1 MLVFAAVL
9 TVIVLVLV
17 LVSRHNRAPGEDPA
31 APATPTAQVAEQ
43 DTVLAEA
50 KHLAAQYDY
59 DKAIAAVTG
68 FTGWENVPE
77 LQQAKADFEAQKAQ
91 AVRYADP
98 TTIPHIFFHTLIAD
112 TARAFDGD
120 PEQGGYN
127 QFMATIREFNA
138 VLQSL
143 YERDFVLVDIHDI
156 AGPQQQADGST
167 KYVAGDI
174 YLPAGKKPIVMSQDD
189 VCYYE
194 YMTDSDGDGKPDKG
208 GDGFASRLLVR
219 DGKLTC
225 EYVDADGQT
234 LYGSYDLVPLLDD
247 FLAAHPDF
255 SYRGARATIAVTGYQ
270 GAFGYRISSDY
281 KAKLGDEAFAQSCQD
296 AREVADARAEDLTK
310 RKHLRMPKSYGGVFL
325 PDVEPPHGDDVGH
338 ESDGLDDHARVR
350 AREDIIR
357 EPERR
362 VGQIEDARAAH
373 IPRPERDGRH
383 AHGDARQQAHRPSP
397 REDGVDHVQRQKRPQ
412 PCAALRPLPVVKIK
426 HDAAR
431 ERQNIDRRGGH
442 RTEQPVVHD
451 PHQAG
456 GGLRGEDDTAV
467 IELHRDKHDQAAE
480 QPQRLIEPET
490 HMRTPFLPA
499 GKRIVTQKREKNNP
513 SRAFFSA
520 SRVVQALTAVP
531 KTATLFLS
539 H

>member
-1 MLVFAAVL
+1 MQTTDPRRTPRPDSDAHTPKPDAADRPRPARRRAPQRRGPSQSTLVFAAVL
-9 TVIVLVLV
+9 VVIVLVAVLVLV
-17 LVSRHNRAPGEDPA
+17 LVSRHDRAPKNDPA
-31 APATPTAQVAEQ
+31 AQATPTAQVTEQ

-68 FTGWENVPE
+68 FAGWESVPE

-127 QFMATIREFNA
+127 QFMATIKEFNA

-143 YERDFVLVDIHDI
+143 YERGFVLVDIHDV

-174 YLPAGKKPIVMSQDD
+174 YLPAGKKPIVLSQDD

-194 YMTDSDGDGKPDKG
+194 YMTDSDSDGKPDKG
-208 GDGFASRLLVR
+208 GDGFASRLLVK

-247 FLAAHPDF
+247 FLDQHPDF

-270 GAFGYRISSDY
+270 GAFGYRISNDY
-281 KAKLGDEAFAQSCQD
+281 KEKLGDEA
-296 AREVADARAEDLTK
+296 
-310 RKHLRMPKSYGGVFL
+310 LR
-325 PDVEPPHGDDVGH
+325 
-338 ESDGLDDHARVR
+338 RR
-350 AREDIIR
+350 ART
-357 EPERR
+357 
-362 VGQIEDARAAH
+362 RA
-373 IPRPERDGRH
+373 PWPT
-383 AHGDARQQAHRPSP
+383 
-397 REDGVDHVQRQKRPQ
+397 
-412 PCAALRPLPVVKIK
+412 PCAPRATRS
-426 HDAAR
+426 
-431 ERQNIDRRGGH
+431 
-442 RTEQPVVHD
+442 
-451 PHQAG
+451 
-456 GGLRGEDDTAV
+456 
-467 IELHRDKHDQAAE
+467 
-480 QPQRLIEPET
+480 
-490 HMRTPFLPA
+490 PA
-499 GKRIVTQKREKNNP
+499 
-513 SRAFFSA
+513 
-520 SRVVQALTAVP
+520 
-531 KTATLFLS
+531 TATAT
-539 H
+539 

>member
-1 MLVFAAVL
+1 MQTTDPRRTPRPDSDAHTPKPDAADRPRPARRRAPQRRGPSQSTLVFAAVL
-9 TVIVLVLV
+9 VVIVLVAVLVLV
-17 LVSRHNRAPGEDPA
+17 LVSRHDRAPKNDPA
-31 APATPTAQVAEQ
+31 AQATPTVQVTEQ

-68 FTGWENVPE
+68 FAGWENVPE

-127 QFMATIREFNA
+127 QFMATIKEFNA

-143 YERDFVLVDIHDI
+143 YERGFVLVDIHDV

-174 YLPAGKKPIVMSQDD
+174 YLPAGKKPIVLSQDD

-194 YMTDSDGDGKPDKG
+194 YMTDSDSDGKPDKG
-208 GDGFASRLLVR
+208 GDGFASRLLVK

-247 FLAAHPDF
+247 FLDQHPDF

-270 GAFGYRISSDY
+270 GAFGYRISNDY
-281 KAKLGDEAFAQSCQD
+281 KEKLGDEAFAQACTD
-296 AREVADARAEDLTK
+296 ARAVADALRAEGYTIAS
-310 RKHLRMPKSYGGVFL
+310 HSYGHLTYGDISPERLASDAQKWNDQIAAVIGETDVLLYPFGSDIAGVEAYKGAKFDTL
-325 PDVEPPHGDDVGH
+325 YGLGFRYFCNVDSAEHWVQIH
-338 ESDGLDDHARVR
+338 DGYVRQGRRNIDGYRMYYQSNLLDDLFDTKTVW
-350 AREDIIR
+350 D
-357 EPERR
+357 
-362 VGQIEDARAAH
+362 DAR
-373 IPRPERDGRH
+373 P
-383 AHGDARQQAHRPSP
+383 
-397 REDGVDHVQRQKRPQ
+397 
-412 PCAALRPLPVVKIK
+412 
-426 HDAAR
+426 
-431 ERQNIDRRGGH
+431 
-442 RTEQPVVHD
+442 
-451 PHQAG
+451 
-456 GGLRGEDDTAV
+456 
-467 IELHRDKHDQAAE
+467 
-480 QPQRLIEPET
+480 
-490 HMRTPFLPA
+490 TP
-499 GKRIVTQKREKNNP
+499 
-513 SRAFFSA
+513 
-520 SRVVQALTAVP
+520 VP
-531 KTATLFLS
+531 KI
-539 H
+539 

>member
-1 MLVFAAVL
+1 MQTTDPRRTPRPDSDAHTPKPDAAGRPRPARRRAPQRRGPSQSTLVFAAVL
-9 TVIVLVLV
+9 VVIVLVAVLVLV
-17 LVSRHNRAPGEDPA
+17 LVSRHDRAPKNDPA
-31 APATPTAQVAEQ
+31 AQATPTAQVTEQ

-68 FTGWENVPE
+68 FAGWENVPE

-127 QFMATIREFNA
+127 QFMATIKEFNA

-143 YERDFVLVDIHDI
+143 YERGFVLVDIHDV

-174 YLPAGKKPIVMSQDD
+174 YLPAGKKPIVLSQDD

-194 YMTDSDGDGKPDKG
+194 YMTDSDSDGKPDKG
-208 GDGFASRLLVR
+208 GDGFASRLLVK

-247 FLAAHPDF
+247 FLDQHPDF

-270 GAFGYRISSDY
+270 GAFGYRISNDY
-281 KAKLGDEAFAQSCQD
+281 KEKLGAQKWNDQIAAVIGETDVLLYPFGSDIAGVEAYKGAKFDTLYGLGFRYFCNVDSAEHWVQIHDGYVRQGRRNIDGYRMYYQSNLLDDLFDTKTVWDD
-296 AREVADARAEDLTK
+296 AR
-310 RKHLRMPKSYGGVFL
+310 P
-325 PDVEPPHGDDVGH
+325 
-338 ESDGLDDHARVR
+338 
-350 AREDIIR
+350 
-357 EPERR
+357 
-362 VGQIEDARAAH
+362 
-373 IPRPERDGRH
+373 
-383 AHGDARQQAHRPSP
+383 
-397 REDGVDHVQRQKRPQ
+397 
-412 PCAALRPLPVVKIK
+412 
-426 HDAAR
+426 
-431 ERQNIDRRGGH
+431 
-442 RTEQPVVHD
+442 
-451 PHQAG
+451 
-456 GGLRGEDDTAV
+456 
-467 IELHRDKHDQAAE
+467 
-480 QPQRLIEPET
+480 
-490 HMRTPFLPA
+490 TP
-499 GKRIVTQKREKNNP
+499 
-513 SRAFFSA
+513 
-520 SRVVQALTAVP
+520 VP
-531 KTATLFLS
+531 KI
-539 H
+539 

>member
-1 MLVFAAVL
+1 MQTTDPRRTPRPDSDAHTPKPDAADRPRPARRRAPQRRGPSQSTLVFAAVL
-9 TVIVLVLV
+9 VVIVLVAVLVLV
-17 LVSRHNRAPGEDPA
+17 LVSRHDRAPKNDPA
-31 APATPTAQVAEQ
+31 AQATPTAQVTEQ

-68 FTGWENVPE
+68 FAGWENVPE

-127 QFMATIREFNA
+127 QFMATIKEFNA

-143 YERDFVLVDIHDI
+143 YERGFVLVDIHDV

-174 YLPAGKKPIVMSQDD
+174 YLPAGKKPIVLSQDD

-194 YMTDSDGDGKPDKG
+194 YMTDSDSDGKPDKG
-208 GDGFASRLLVR
+208 GDGFASRLLVK

-247 FLAAHPDF
+247 FLDQHPDF

-270 GAFGYRISSDY
+270 GAFGYRISNDY
-281 KAKLGDEAFAQSCQD
+281 KEKLGDEAFAQACTD
-296 AREVADARAEDLTK
+296 ARAVADALRAEGYTIAS
-310 RKHLRMPKSYGGVFL
+310 HSYGHLTYGDIRPSVWPATRRSGTIRLRPSSARPTCCSTPSAATL
-325 PDVEPPHGDDVGH
+325 PAWRPTRAQSLTRSTAWASAISATWTRPSTGCRSTTGM
-338 ESDGLDDHARVR
+338 SVR
-350 AREDIIR
+350 AGATSTATGCTTSRICSTTCS
-357 EPERR
+357 
-362 VGQIEDARAAH
+362 
-373 IPRPERDGRH
+373 IPRPSGTMP
-383 AHGDARQQAHRPSP
+383 ARRPCRRSD
-397 REDGVDHVQRQKRPQ
+397 RQRRKFQ
-412 PCAALRPLPVVKIK
+412 PK
-426 HDAAR
+426 HDK
-431 ERQNIDRRGGH
+431 I
-442 RTEQPVVHD
+442 P
-451 PHQAG
+451 
-456 GGLRGEDDTAV
+456 
-467 IELHRDKHDQAAE
+467 
-480 QPQRLIEPET
+480 
-490 HMRTPFLPA
+490 
-499 GKRIVTQKREKNNP
+499 
-513 SRAFFSA
+513 
-520 SRVVQALTAVP
+520 
-531 KTATLFLS
+531 
-539 H
+539 